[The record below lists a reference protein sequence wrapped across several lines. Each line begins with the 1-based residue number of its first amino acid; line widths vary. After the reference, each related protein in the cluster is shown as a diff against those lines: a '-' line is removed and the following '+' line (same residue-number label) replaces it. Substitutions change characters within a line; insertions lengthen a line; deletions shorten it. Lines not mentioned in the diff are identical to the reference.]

1 MTPVPVIKPTML
13 SPPRPDGL
21 TIKPI
26 PAYIVPRPHPPLLAS
41 ISAIP
46 PTWRSDLL
54 SSIPPNLS
62 DWFIPITESNHWEV
76 YKSPIFPENEGKW
89 RFEYISAFAHIL
101 GQFDE
106 EFVDSFK
113 IITGIGVGSRW
124 KGMIDLM
131 ELIDCIEG
139 FIDRVKVCSS
149 IYKS

>member
-1 MTPVPVIKPTML
+1 M
-13 SPPRPDGL
+13 PPPSRADGV

-26 PAYIVPRPHPPLLAS
+26 PSYTVPHPHPPLLAS

-54 SSIPPNLS
+54 SSIPPNLT
-62 DWFIPITESNHWEV
+62 DWFIPMTEPNHWEV

-89 RFEYISAFAHIL
+89 RFEYKAAFAHIL
-101 GQFDE
+101 AVFDE

-139 FIDRVKVCSS
+139 FIDRVKVRSLH
-149 IYKS
+149 I